1 MYKKIRSL
9 LVAACLLPTA
19 LMSPASLAAGSLEP
33 ANSSP
38 ATAPTHLAQNTY
50 PPELVT
56 VYMDACVGSAS
67 NVNISREMATNYCRC
82 SIDRI
87 QGTYTLEKFLEL
99 VQSASPGTLPPEL
112 ETIASA
118 CVTNIL
124 N

>member
-1 MYKKIRSL
+1 MYQKLRAL

-19 LMSPASLAAGSLEP
+19 LMPSASLAAGSLEP
-33 ANSSP
+33 ANSSS
-38 ATAPTHLAQNTY
+38 TAPTHLAQNTY
-50 PPELVT
+50 PPELVR

-67 NVNISREMATNYCRC
+67 TANISRELATSYCRC

-87 QGTYTLEKFLEL
+87 QSTYTLEKFLEL
-99 VQSASPGTLPPEL
+99 VQNAAPGSLPPEL
-112 ETIASA
+112 ETIAAA